1 MSALRAMARL
11 AVVVGA
17 IGAVAM
23 MLYIGRRN
31 SAYWLLV
38 LFAGWDVAPFLALG
52 VADLFLI
59 RRSAATRATLYLV
72 TLVIAVASLG
82 LYADVIMRPRPQPAA
97 RFLMVPV
104 ASWLLLLTAVPL
116 AAYLSDRRSSR
127 A

>member
-1 MSALRAMARL
+1 MSVLRAMARFAL
-11 AVVVGA
+11 VVGA

-23 MLYIGRRN
+23 ILYIGRRN
-31 SAYWLLV
+31 SSYWLLV
-38 LFAGWDVAPFLALG
+38 LFAGWDVAPFLGLG
-52 VADLFLI
+52 VADVFLL
-59 RRSAATRATLYLV
+59 RRSAATRVTLYLV
-72 TLVIAVASLG
+72 TLVVAVASLG

-116 AAYLSDRRSSR
+116 AAYLSDRRSR